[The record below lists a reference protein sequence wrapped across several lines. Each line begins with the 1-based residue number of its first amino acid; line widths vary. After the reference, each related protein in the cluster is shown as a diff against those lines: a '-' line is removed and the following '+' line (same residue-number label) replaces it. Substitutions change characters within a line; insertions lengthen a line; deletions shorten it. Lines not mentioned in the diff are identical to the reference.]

1 MQVYHFPHAGYEG
14 DIQGCRRRNTDYV
27 GDFYAHRGNG
37 RTGAAE
43 RRDLAALEKLETHE
57 RRPTT
62 YALVLLAL
70 VSIRGAAMK
79 MDLDE
84 PQFLAEIA
92 KGVGVDI

>member
-1 MQVYHFPHAGYEG
+1 MHEIYADVLDAIRILSETSTLTVET
-14 DIQGCRRRNTDYV
+14 QGL
-27 GDFYAHRGNG
+27 GLPP
-37 RTGAAE
+37 GAFT
-43 RRDLAALEKLETHE
+43 AALEKLETHE
-57 RRPTT
+57 RWPTT
-62 YALVLLAL
+62 YALVAVAL

>member
-1 MQVYHFPHAGYEG
+1 MPDMKEIYSDAVDAIRIMSETFTLTVETEG
-14 DIQGCRRRNTDYV
+14 LGLPKEEFV
-27 GDFYAHRGNG
+27 
-37 RTGAAE
+37 
-43 RRDLAALEKLETHE
+43 AALEKLETHE